1 MNMEPARTPFKL
13 FLLSVLWATL
23 VTGGLFLHGCAKH
36 RVPSLSGDVQRIFDI
51 YACGGCHGSD
61 GCEALKHTSA
71 TETYN
76 TTVGVPSCVRPEF
89 NLTEPGEPS
98 KSYLL
103 KTLCGDQCEPPCDV
117 ICGPGTPELVGGTM
131 PLFCTEAECLTAAE
145 IQLVIDWIKAGA
157 PNN

>member
-1 MNMEPARTPFKL
+1 MKPAHPLLRL
-13 FLLSVLWATL
+13 FLLLALCAALSM
-23 VTGGLFLHGCAKH
+23 GGLFLQGCAK
-36 RVPSLSGDVQRIFDI
+36 RSIPSLSGDVQRIFDI

-61 GCEALKHTSA
+61 GCATLKHTSA
-71 TETYN
+71 SETYN

-89 NLTEPGEPS
+89 NLTEPGSPS

-103 KTLCGDQCEPPCDV
+103 KTLCGNQCEPPCDV

-131 PLFCTEAECLTAAE
+131 PLFCKGAECLTAGE
-145 IQLVIDWIKAGA
+145 IQIVIDWIKAGA